1 MPLKRESSQL
11 KRARLDHGSDIAN
24 RGEVLLKSKP
34 ITRKKYTTLLIE
46 GILFFVFSVYV
57 THLASRFAT
66 LKASNSVDDLIL
78 SNTPVYNFE
87 FLFVEL
93 AIALCLFVVVLCIK
107 FPKTAP
113 FVLKSVGLFIIIRSV
128 FVTLTHI
135 GPFPTKLVLESNLLD
150 FITTGNDLFFSGH
163 TGLPFLIA
171 LIYWDHIYIRRL
183 FILASGIFGVV
194 VLLSHLHYSIDVFAA
209 LFITYTIYHIAIKLF
224 ALDYRVFSLK
234 SETKLS

>member
-1 MPLKRESSQL
+1 MALKRVVAQTKQINVEQ
-11 KRARLDHGSDIAN
+11 KVEEG
-24 RGEVLLKSKP
+24 GEVKIKSKP

-46 GILFFVFSVYV
+46 GLVLFACSVYI
-57 THLASRFAT
+57 THLASLFAT
-66 LKASNSVDDLIL
+66 LKASNSVEDLIL
-78 SNTPVYNFE
+78 SNTEVYNFE

-93 AIALCLFVVVLCIK
+93 AIALCLFVAVLCIK

-113 FVLKSVGLFIIIRSV
+113 FVLKSVSLFIIIRSI

-150 FITTGNDLFFSGH
+150 FITSGNDLFFSGH

-183 FILASGIFGVV
+183 FILASVVFGVV

-209 LFITYTIYHIAIKLF
+209 FFITYTIYHIARKVF
-224 ALDYRVFSLK
+224 PTDYKVFSLK
-234 SETKLS
+234 DETKLV